1 MFTGL
6 VEGTGKVE
14 SLSTR
19 GNEASL
25 NINALLLND
34 DTQVG
39 DSISINGVC
48 LTVTEMS
55 PPLFRF
61 DVSGETLSNTNLG
74 LLKRGDRIN
83 LERALRLSDRL
94 GGHLVTG
101 HVDGVG
107 RLVKKEPSGN
117 STILAIQAPKNLILY
132 IVEKG
137 SVALDGISLTV
148 NRCQGSIFEVN
159 IIPYTLQQT
168 TLNTKKVGDTLN
180 IETDL
185 IGKYVARF
193 LAVRGDAAAGKK
205 KEELNLSFLEKHG
218 YLKV

>member
-6 VEGTGKVE
+6 IEGTGKVE
-14 SLSTR
+14 SLSIR
-19 GNEASL
+19 GSDANLS
-25 NINALLLND
+25 INAPLLSC
-34 DTQVG
+34 DTRIG
-39 DSISINGVC
+39 DSICINGVC
-48 LTVTEMS
+48 LTVTEMK
-55 PPLFRF
+55 PPLFQF
-61 DVSGETLSNTNLG
+61 DISGETLSSTNLG
-74 LLKRGDRIN
+74 LLKHGDPIN

-107 RLVKKEPSGN
+107 RLVRKDSAGN
-117 STILAIQAPKNLILY
+117 STILAVQAPGNLIQY

-148 NRCQGSIFEVN
+148 NRCHTSTFEVN
-159 IIPYTLQQT
+159 IIPHTLEQT
-168 TLNTKKVGDTLN
+168 TLNSRKVGDAIN

-193 LAVRGDAAAGKK
+193 MTAGGDMQTGEK
-205 KEELNLSFLEKHG
+205 KEELSLSFLAKHG
-218 YLKV
+218 YLD